1 MHALLSLYV
10 VMLGTL
16 ASFEIARTL
25 SVPPS
30 DSVVELTKALLLPG
44 ATIVALISGA
54 SYFAGTLI
62 SFPTEGGL
70 PDLLGGMGSR
80 WISHRDVSE
89 RWGWPRWIFWFV
101 AKVTAVILA
110 SATLLLL
117 KGATGLGP
125 AEDVT
130 VFSLEKFFDGRPLR
144 RLPTY
149 TGTTQ
154 NPSEDDLILMTT
166 GLAFGWELIVGLF
179 FFAVVLL
186 YRAYFEVQWIV
197 RQTVLTRILGNV
209 GRGRYGQS
217 RLARD
222 ALGFAVIHGTAY
234 GLAVGLTFLA
244 SGGGILFLKII
255 GVLIIDQTYLE
266 GDWIYL
272 ASPVVAVLVAALL
285 AWIWRSGELRR
296 VSAAIVEEGG
306 LTVQMQMGHMGS
318 TKAMA
323 PVQQPSRPMARYEE
337 KVDMASIRV

>member
-1 MHALLSLYV
+1 MPHVRKGATIPYYWYFAEPNLAWGLGLFFLHALLSLYV

-209 GRGRYGQS
+209 PS
-217 RLARD
+217 LA
-222 ALGFAVIHGTAY
+222 ATCGTSASKIVHDNQQPRI
-234 GLAVGLTFLA
+234 AINTPMLT
-244 SGGGILFLKII
+244 K
-255 GVLIIDQTYLE
+255 
-266 GDWIYL
+266 
-272 ASPVVAVLVAALL
+272 
-285 AWIWRSGELRR
+285 
-296 VSAAIVEEGG
+296 
-306 LTVQMQMGHMGS
+306 
-318 TKAMA
+318 MA
-323 PVQQPSRPMARYEE
+323 PQSPTIWAKRYADEGSLSL
-337 KVDMASIRV
+337 ANSL